1 MLVIVISCP
10 YSRVSQAGSQKSKRR
25 CTRKMAKLGNYESL
39 FIVNATLETE
49 AIQEVVARFKS
60 LVESNGTL
68 ESVDE
73 WGKRK
78 LAYPIDDMNEGYYVL
93 MTFSAPTEFPAELS
107 RVYNIT
113 DAVIRSLVIAKNA

>member
-1 MLVIVISCP
+1 
-10 YSRVSQAGSQKSKRR
+10 
-25 CTRKMAKLGNYESL
+25 MAKLGKYESL
-39 FIVNATLETE
+39 YIINATLETE
-49 AIQEVVARFKS
+49 AIQEVVARFKT
-60 LVESNGTL
+60 LVEQNGTV

-93 MTFSAPTEFPAELS
+93 MTFTAPTDFPAELS

-113 DAVIRSLVIAKNA
+113 DAVIRSLVIAKND

>member
-1 MLVIVISCP
+1 MVFGCP
-10 YSRVSQAGSQKSKRR
+10 YSRARQAGSQKSKRR

-60 LVESNGTL
+60 LVEQNGTL

-93 MTFSAPTEFPAELS
+93 LTFTAPTEFPAELS

>member
-1 MLVIVISCP
+1 
-10 YSRVSQAGSQKSKRR
+10 
-25 CTRKMAKLGNYESL
+25 MAKMGKYESL

-49 AIQEVVARFKS
+49 AIQEVVLRFKG
-60 LVESNGTL
+60 LVEQNGTL

-93 MTFSAPTEFPAELS
+93 MTFTAPTDFPAELS

-113 DAVIRSLVIAKNA
+113 DSVIRSLVIAKND

>member
-1 MLVIVISCP
+1 
-10 YSRVSQAGSQKSKRR
+10 
-25 CTRKMAKLGNYESL
+25 MAKMGKYESL

-60 LVESNGTL
+60 LVEQNGTL

-93 MTFSAPTEFPAELS
+93 LTFTAPTEFPAELS

-113 DAVIRSLVIAKNA
+113 DGVLRSLIIAKVEG

>member
-1 MLVIVISCP
+1 
-10 YSRVSQAGSQKSKRR
+10 
-25 CTRKMAKLGNYESL
+25 MAKMGKYESL

-49 AIQEVVARFKS
+49 AIQEVVLRFKG
-60 LVESNGTL
+60 LVEQNGTL

-93 MTFSAPTEFPAELS
+93 MTFTAPTDFPAELS

-113 DAVIRSLVIAKNA
+113 DAVIRSLVIAKND

>member
-1 MLVIVISCP
+1 
-10 YSRVSQAGSQKSKRR
+10 
-25 CTRKMAKLGNYESL
+25 MAKLGNYESL

-49 AIQEVVARFKS
+49 AIQEVVARFKA
-60 LVESNGTL
+60 LVEQNGTL

>member
-1 MLVIVISCP
+1 
-10 YSRVSQAGSQKSKRR
+10 
-25 CTRKMAKLGNYESL
+25 MAKMGKYESL

-60 LVESNGTL
+60 LVEQNGTF

-93 MTFSAPTEFPAELS
+93 LTFTAPTEFPAELS

>member
-1 MLVIVISCP
+1 
-10 YSRVSQAGSQKSKRR
+10 
-25 CTRKMAKLGNYESL
+25 MAKMGKYESI

-49 AIQEVVARFKS
+49 AIQEVVTRFKT
-60 LVESNGTL
+60 LVEQNGTL

-93 MTFSAPTEFPAELS
+93 LTFTAPTEFPAELS

-113 DAVIRSLVIAKNA
+113 DAVIRSLVIAKND